1 MHAFATLL
9 IIIGVVLVVV
19 FSNHGDR
26 NYDVAQL
33 RGRFVKKP
41 FLVLCATV
49 SSLSLAFYGTAKQGI
64 EGLGPLSCA
73 FLSSVCGSFSVLLTK
88 CSAQLIKECTL
99 ETPSLPETNDVRHS
113 RWNRGAG
120 NRLSLFSQHCI
131 KLQGECPLCHPSLL
145 CDDPVW
151 TGQHWVSL
159 FWRLCRSVHRARL
172 PHLRRTGALRRWR
185 RNAWVEAVA
194 NDPLAELGE
203 EIDAFVDFDD
213 TLSEEDAEESEDGLR
228 YRREECRHA
237 FNALL
242 ATRRLEGEFARLR
255 AKAFAGMPCLSRELS
270 RTRQQWTRCQC
281 ICC

>member
-49 SSLSLAFYGTAKQGI
+49 FVAVVGILMRTAKQGI

-99 ETPSLPETNDVRHS
+99 GNDQVFLKPTTYAIL
-113 RWNRGAG
+113 AG
-120 NRLSLFSQHCI
+120 TVGLGIASVYFLNIALNSKANALYVIPVFYVMTLSGQVS
-131 KLQGECPLCHPSLL
+131 
-145 CDDPVW
+145 
-151 TGQHWVSL
+151 TGSVY
-159 FWRLCRSVHRARL
+159 FGDFADRVHRARL

-185 RNAWVEAVA
+185 RNAWV
-194 NDPLAELGE
+194 G
-203 EIDAFVDFDD
+203 
-213 TLSEEDAEESEDGLR
+213 G
-228 YRREECRHA
+228 
-237 FNALL
+237 
-242 ATRRLEGEFARLR
+242 
-255 AKAFAGMPCLSRELS
+255 SRE
-270 RTRQQWTRCQC
+270 RPARGAWRRN
-281 ICC
+281 